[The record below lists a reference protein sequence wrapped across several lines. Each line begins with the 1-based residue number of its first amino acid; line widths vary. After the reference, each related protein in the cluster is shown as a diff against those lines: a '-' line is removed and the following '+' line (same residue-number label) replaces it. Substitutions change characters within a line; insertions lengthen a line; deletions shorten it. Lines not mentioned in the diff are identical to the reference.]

1 MRIKRRKS
9 FGMVIVRLLYIKRK
23 KIVMTNMCR
32 SMRRKRA
39 LNKKL
44 IDLFVSFLSIYW
56 TNRINMIIYSVSFF
70 RFDETFDFLDLLA
83 VLLTFHPEFL
93 SSQELTP
100 RGRSFLLFG
109 WGLGH

>member
-1 MRIKRRKS
+1 
-9 FGMVIVRLLYIKRK
+9 
-23 KIVMTNMCR
+23 
-32 SMRRKRA
+32 
-39 LNKKL
+39 
-44 IDLFVSFLSIYW
+44 
-56 TNRINMIIYSVSFF
+56 MIIYSVSFF

-109 WGLGH
+109 GGLGH